1 MVEEIKKSG
10 LTFKEA
16 KNLVDV
22 SIRDVKDGFVATGY
36 YLWIIREERLWEDDG
51 YNSFQEF
58 LHCQYKKDKSWASRC
73 IGLYEKFGE
82 SIEFGELPALA
93 LPYRGY
99 SVSQLIEMVSMTEEQ
114 REQVTPE
121 MKVREIREMKPK
133 KKAAKAPERGGLAE
147 DSGTKPEGQ
156 IPEQS
161 EIPENAET
169 VATVATIVKADG
181 AKKGDT
187 AGECADQEEF
197 YGSLTEAPG
206 EEKDEEPS
214 QLELPVLKNE
224 DQRKEWLKNYKAWG
238 LWYRDEHIDVNY
250 YKFDFEDGSRLVVS
264 EFPQRENERSVKKY
278 DQVYYHL
285 IEHEKRKYQS
295 DKVYEDKYQY
305 HSNSVTELVE
315 YLKKIW
321 QKKKG

>member
-1 MVEEIKKSG
+1 MAEEIKKSG

-121 MKVREIREMKPK
+121 MKVREIREMKIGR
-133 KKAAKAPERGGLAE
+133 AH
-147 DSGTKPEGQ
+147 
-156 IPEQS
+156 
-161 EIPENAET
+161 
-169 VATVATIVKADG
+169 V
-181 AKKGDT
+181 
-187 AGECADQEEF
+187 
-197 YGSLTEAPG
+197 
-206 EEKDEEPS
+206 
-214 QLELPVLKNE
+214 
-224 DQRKEWLKNYKAWG
+224 
-238 LWYRDEHIDVNY
+238 
-250 YKFDFEDGSRLVVS
+250 
-264 EFPQRENERSVKKY
+264 
-278 DQVYYHL
+278 
-285 IEHEKRKYQS
+285 
-295 DKVYEDKYQY
+295 
-305 HSNSVTELVE
+305 
-315 YLKKIW
+315 
-321 QKKKG
+321 